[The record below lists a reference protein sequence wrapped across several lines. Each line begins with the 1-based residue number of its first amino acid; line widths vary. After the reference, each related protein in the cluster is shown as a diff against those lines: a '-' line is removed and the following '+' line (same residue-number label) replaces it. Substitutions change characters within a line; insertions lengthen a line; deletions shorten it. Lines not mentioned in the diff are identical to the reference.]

1 MVDFLKLAQPGI
13 TELSPYQPG
22 KPVEELERELGI
34 ADIIK
39 LASNENP
46 LGPSPVVTA
55 SIAGQLA
62 ELARYPDGSAYQLKD
77 KLQARLGIV
86 PAMVTVGNGSNDVLE
101 LVARVFLGPGLE
113 SIVSEHSFV
122 VYPLVT
128 KSLGAKLTV
137 IPAIDFGQDLEA
149 TLAAISDQTRI
160 VFIANPNNPTGT
172 WVNKQSLLSFLD
184 AVPEEVLVVLDEAYA
199 EYVSEPDYPNGLELV
214 GNYPNLIVTRTFS
227 KAYGLAGLRIGYAVS
242 HPDIADLMNRVRQPF
257 NVNAMSLAAALVALD
272 DEAHLQESIRINNEG
287 MKMLTDAC
295 DQLGLGYIPS
305 VGNFLTI
312 DCGRDAMPV
321 YEGLLRAGVIVR
333 PIGVYGMPNHL
344 RVTIGLPEENMR
356 FIDSLR
362 EALSG
367 SVREALSGSV
377 REALSGS
384 VKEALSGSVREAL
397 SGSVKEA
404 FSGSESK
411 ALSGGKEAL
420 SGSVKEALSGSESKA
435 LSGSES
441 KALSGS
447 ESKALSGSE
456 SKALSADLKQDG

>member
-77 KLQARLGIV
+77 KLQARFGIV

-377 REALSGS
+377 
-384 VKEALSGSVREAL
+384 
-397 SGSVKEA
+397 
-404 FSGSESK
+404 
-411 ALSGGKEAL
+411 KEAL

-447 ESKALSGSE
+447 ESKALS
-456 SKALSADLKQDG
+456 ADLKQDG